1 MELNFVIAAIC
12 DDEHVFRK
20 QLENFL
26 IFYKRD
32 RRMHL
37 DIIEFSDGQS
47 LLEYDKN
54 FDIVF
59 LDYNMPC
66 INGMNV
72 ARELRKR
79 KNISCIVF
87 ISNYPEYVFES
98 FEVDTYR
105 YLVKPIDWKYL
116 ERTLDNY
123 VIEKKMLSPVIINT
137 GGEQFVINSED
148 IIYLEGDGK
157 YCIVRTNKNI
167 YRSSKTISAIF
178 ELLPNHCFFRIHKSY
193 VVNFYCISMI
203 KESHVILNNGEK
215 AKISRYKLSEFKKA
229 YRAFVRNFISRM

>member
-1 MELNFVIAAIC
+1 MIAAIC

-20 QLENFL
+20 QLKDFL
-26 IFYKRD
+26 IFYKRS

-47 LLEYDKN
+47 LLRYDKT
-54 FDIVF
+54 FDIAL
-59 LDYNMPC
+59 LDYDMPC

-79 KNISCIVF
+79 KNMSCIIF
-87 ISNYPEYVFES
+87 ITNYPEYVFEA

-116 ERTLDNY
+116 EQTLDNY
-123 VIEKKMLSPVIINT
+123 VIEKKMLSPVVINT

-157 YCIVRTNKNI
+157 YCNVRTNKNI
-167 YRSSKTISAIF
+167 YRSSKTVSAIF
-178 ELLPNHCFFRIHKSY
+178 ELLPHHCFFRIHKSY
-193 VVNFYCISMI
+193 VVNFYCISII
-203 KESHVILNNGEK
+203 KENHVILNNGEK

-229 YRAFVRNFISRM
+229 YQAFVKNFISRM